1 MGLGAGEAAL
11 TRAQFWRSG
20 RRLLDQERMADHGQG
35 TALASLKEGDSR
47 LARWSK
53 RSLRGP
59 SVGYFHPAGLD
70 DKRAGARSLTVQD
83 EKGWLSFDELSS
95 EFCAQLTS
103 LAGRMGSE
111 NRSPA
116 LRYWAITNLN
126 NARAR
131 PRNSVHFTATTL
143 FVPRGSRNGD
153 AKAVERATHTFMRR
167 HSHPGI
173 SGSACFTTTVRGQKD
188 AKTLG
193 EENARRTIFGGG
205 TGSLKAIER
214 VSSLL
219 ARQARSPTRRELQ
232 FNQTRDAANAQSAGS
247 RFFFARHA
255 VMARRRVASP
265 TTLKSPPVPA
275 RRHRRVIQ
283 RFIDWEVAW
292 TDRRSV

>member
-1 MGLGAGEAAL
+1 
-11 TRAQFWRSG
+11 
-20 RRLLDQERMADHGQG
+20 
-35 TALASLKEGDSR
+35 
-47 LARWSK
+47 
-53 RSLRGP
+53 
-59 SVGYFHPAGLD
+59 
-70 DKRAGARSLTVQD
+70 
-83 EKGWLSFDELSS
+83 
-95 EFCAQLTS
+95 
-103 LAGRMGSE
+103 
-111 NRSPA
+111 
-116 LRYWAITNLN
+116 
-126 NARAR
+126 
-131 PRNSVHFTATTL
+131 
-143 FVPRGSRNGD
+143 
-153 AKAVERATHTFMRR
+153 MRR

-193 EENARRTIFGGG
+193 EGNARRTIC
-205 TGSLKAIER
+205 SLKAIER

-292 TDRRSV
+292 TDRPADQFR

>member
-1 MGLGAGEAAL
+1 
-11 TRAQFWRSG
+11 
-20 RRLLDQERMADHGQG
+20 
-35 TALASLKEGDSR
+35 
-47 LARWSK
+47 
-53 RSLRGP
+53 
-59 SVGYFHPAGLD
+59 
-70 DKRAGARSLTVQD
+70 
-83 EKGWLSFDELSS
+83 
-95 EFCAQLTS
+95 
-103 LAGRMGSE
+103 MGSE

-116 LRYWAITNLN
+116 LRYWAITDLN

-131 PRNSVHFTATTL
+131 PRNSGQLSTPLTVESSPSAGMSWEPGGTQSCNHFT
-143 FVPRGSRNGD
+143 
-153 AKAVERATHTFMRR
+153 E
-167 HSHPGI
+167 SHPSVI
-173 SGSACFTTTVRGQKD
+173 LHLRLDRELDTSLLAPRI
-188 AKTLG
+188 A
-193 EENARRTIFGGG
+193 GG
-205 TGSLKAIER
+205 TGSLEAIER

-292 TDRRSV
+292 TDRRESLAT